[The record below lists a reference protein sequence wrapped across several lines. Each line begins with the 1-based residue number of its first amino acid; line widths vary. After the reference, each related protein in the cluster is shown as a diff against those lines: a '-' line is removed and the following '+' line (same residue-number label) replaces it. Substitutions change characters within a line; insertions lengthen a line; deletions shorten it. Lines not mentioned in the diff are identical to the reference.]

1 MFNHISVAG
10 LKNHYKKFKPS
21 GTWFNA
27 TEMQFFNTEIHNI
40 CEVYNGEKFLG
51 CLFITSEIF
60 NGSSKSEKKYS
71 IRWLKTDGNVE
82 TVPEFFHYKTKYK
95 AEKDFKNYLSQL
107 ETTGTI
113 VS

>member
-1 MFNHISVAG
+1 MFNYINVSV
-10 LKNHYKKFKPS
+10 LKNHYKKFKPN

-27 TEMQFFNTEIHNI
+27 TEMRFFNTEIYEV
-40 CEVYNGEKFLG
+40 CEVYKGEKFLG

-95 AEKDFKNYLSQL
+95 AEKEFKNYLTQL

-113 VS
+113 AG

>member
-27 TEMQFFNTEIHNI
+27 TEMRFFNTEIFEI
-40 CEVYNGEKFLG
+40 CEVSKGEKFLG

-95 AEKDFKNYLSQL
+95 AEKEFKNYLTQL

-113 VS
+113 AG

>member
-60 NGSSKSEKKYS
+60 NGSSKSEKKWQSFVAS
-71 IRWLKTDGNVE
+71 IKLLCRLFSSLKR
-82 TVPEFFHYKTKYK
+82 
-95 AEKDFKNYLSQL
+95 
-107 ETTGTI
+107 
-113 VS
+113 